1 MLQYEKENKLPHI
14 LTRDAGGRKR
24 VLKMKRTLSLIL
36 ALALV
41 FACVLSFASCESF
54 SGEYTDSLGNT
65 WSFKGGKLKIE
76 TKMVGET
83 EKLVTVLE
91 GYKYSGDNATVKD
104 KIRDANTYADLMT
117 ETAKT
122 AEYTVTHDQSGAF
135 INITK
140 SGVTTKLTLK

>member
-1 MLQYEKENKLPHI
+1 
-14 LTRDAGGRKR
+14 
-24 VLKMKRTLSLIL
+24 MKRTLSLIL

-76 TKMVGET
+76 TKIEVDQASHTVIAVYSYETKMVGET

-91 GYKYSGDNATVKD
+91 KYKYSGDSATVKD